1 MRSDLNSFERQHLAS
16 GGRLLVV
23 EASDDYGWQIKILN
37 SSRELVCAHSIP
49 SCERAN
55 EIAQEHS
62 LLSEGEVIAR
72 LAKGGNL
79 H

>member
-1 MRSDLNSFERQHLAS
+1 MRSDLNSFERQHLAG

-55 EIAQEHS
+55 EIVEEYS
-62 LLSEGEVIAR
+62 LVTDGEVIAR
-72 LAKGGNL
+72 LAKGDNL